1 MNYRATLITGAAF
14 AALAVMIGAFGAHLL
29 KEVLVQTGR
38 TETYELAVRYQF
50 YHAFGL
56 LITGIMQKIDES
68 FNLKWVA
75 IFFSAGILF
84 FSGSLFVLS
93 LTGIK
98 MLGAITPIGGLFFI
112 AGWLT
117 MLIGIINSRKKG
129 VI

>member
-1 MNYRATLITGAAF
+1 MNYRATLLAGAVF

-29 KEVLVQTGR
+29 KQLLEQTGR

-56 LITGIMQKIDES
+56 LITGTIQKMDGT
-68 FNLKWVA
+68 LKLNWVG
-75 IFFSAGILF
+75 ISFSAGIIL
-84 FSGSLFVLS
+84 FSGSLFILS

-98 MLGAITPIGGLFFI
+98 ILGAITPIGGAFFI

-117 MLIGIINSRKKG
+117 MLIGVINSRKK
-129 VI
+129 